1 MTPDP
6 PEAFD
11 PLETLRELSR
21 IRFVVIG
28 ALGRVIHGSGEVT
41 DGVDIVP
48 APNGMNIRAL
58 EFALERLN
66 AHRRDGAPLDLE
78 QSLAS
83 EPVLSLIT
91 KAGGL
96 KIIPEPAGTRG
107 FDDLRRDAQ
116 TEHLGS
122 GVRPQ
127 VASIADHARMLAALN
142 REQDRELLRRVRR
155 MVELDRGHSR
165 GWTLER

>member
-1 MTPDP
+1 VSGESSQD
-6 PEAFD
+6 FD
-11 PLETLRELSR
+11 PLAILRDLKWVR
-21 IRFVVIG
+21 YVVVG

-48 APNGMNIRAL
+48 ALNDANVRAL
-58 EFALERLN
+58 GDALERLN
-66 AHRRDGAPLDLE
+66 ARRRDEAPLDLE
-78 QSLAS
+78 QSLAD
-83 EPVLSLIT
+83 EPVLDLVT
-91 KAGGL
+91 DAGGL
-96 KIIPEPAGTRG
+96 KIVPEPAGTRG

-116 TEHLGS
+116 NEPLGS

-127 VASIADHARMLAALN
+127 VASIADLARMLAALD

-155 MVELDRGHSR
+155 MVELDRGRSR